1 MRFIAAI
8 AGYFLVFVLPDI
20 EAHVSNRSLFYFIL
34 MKYVSTIL
42 LDDFI
47 YARMKNGFKYHKR
60 FGEIVSLFNKPKS

>member
-42 LDDFI
+42 LDNFI
-47 YARMKNGFKYHKR
+47 YARMKNGFKYRKAFR
-60 FGEIVSLFNKPKS
+60 